1 MALIYNREDSPKKY
15 IHNIPVEDLES
26 DTDTIYWDL
35 LIAHG
40 KYLEKVNPDQVK
52 SLIEMLKE
60 YYFIEI
66 DKGFDYLLGSG
77 GNSDEYYDY
86 GEYGQVEY
94 SVEDSD
100 DEDMIF

>member
-1 MALIYNREDSPKKY
+1 
-15 IHNIPVEDLES
+15 
-26 DTDTIYWDL
+26 
-35 LIAHG
+35 
-40 KYLEKVNPDQVK
+40 
-52 SLIEMLKE
+52 MLKE